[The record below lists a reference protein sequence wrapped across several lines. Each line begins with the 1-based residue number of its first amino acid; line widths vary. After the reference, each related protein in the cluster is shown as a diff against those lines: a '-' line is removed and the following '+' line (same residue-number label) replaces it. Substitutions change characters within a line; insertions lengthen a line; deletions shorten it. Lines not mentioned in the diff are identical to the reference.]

1 MTVPGPDGA
10 LEATGPRD
18 ALVAL
23 DRSSE
28 RARRIPYEPA
38 LDGVRALAVSAVVVF
53 HGRGGAA
60 SNHLGRGGFLGVDVF
75 FVLSGYLITTLL
87 LRERVDDGR
96 IQFREFW
103 LRRARRL
110 LPALVVMVGI
120 AVIYEHA
127 GSPQPHGIRNAVLP
141 VFLYVEN
148 WHLVAHPTAS
158 SLSHTWSL
166 AIEEQW
172 YLVWPLVVGVALAW
186 RRRPAPWML
195 AALGGLALVSAL
207 WTAHVYSPN
216 SVHAFYGTDTRGQDL
231 VVGAFLAI
239 LLALR
244 PPSATAR
251 GSTAVR
257 AAGLGSL
264 AILIWAFATW
274 RQDGSY
280 VYRGG
285 FLLVALASAVL
296 IFTLTRTEGGRLRRV
311 LCARPIVAIGVVSYG
326 VYLYNPLVVSIVNP
340 SRTSQSG
347 LILFLMRTAITAV
360 VVVLSWHFVERPF
373 RSAAARRTWPW
384 IVLAASA
391 AAVVLVAYLP

>member
-1 MTVPGPDGA
+1 MTVPGPEGA
-10 LEATGPRD
+10 LEATGPRRRP
-18 ALVAL
+18 A
-23 DRSSE
+23 RSGGAPP
-28 RARRIPYEPA
+28 RTRRIPYEPA
-38 LDGVRALAVSAVVVF
+38 LDGVRAVAVSAVVVF
-53 HGRGGAA
+53 HGTGGAA
-60 SNHLGRGGFLGVDVF
+60 SNRLGRGGFLGVDVF

-87 LRERVDDGR
+87 LRERVDDGQ
-96 IQFREFW
+96 IAFRDFW

-110 LPALVVMVGI
+110 LPALVVMLAI

-127 GSPQPHGIRNAVLP
+127 GAPQPHGIRAAVFP
-141 VFLYVEN
+141 VLFYVQN
-148 WHLVAHPTAS
+148 WHLVANPHAS

-172 YLVWPLVVGVALAW
+172 YLVWPVVVSIVLAR

-195 AALGGLALVSAL
+195 GALGGVALASAL
-207 WTAHVYSPN
+207 WTAHVYSPH

-244 PPSATAR
+244 PRIANARQSA
-251 GSTAVR
+251 AVR
-257 AAGLGSL
+257 AAGVVAL
-264 AILIWAFATW
+264 AILVWAFATW
-274 RQDGSY
+274 RQDGAY

-296 IFTLTRTEGGRLRRV
+296 IFSLTQSEGGRLRRV
-311 LCARPIVAIGVVSYG
+311 LCTRPVVALGVVSYG
-326 VYLYNPLVVSIVNP
+326 VYLYNPLIVSIVNP

-347 LILFLMRTAITAV
+347 LALFLLRCAITAV
-360 VVVLSWHFVERPF
+360 LVALSWHLVERPF
-373 RSAAARRTWPW
+373 RSATATRTWPW
-384 IVLAASA
+384 VALAASA